1 MNQTHRSV
9 QMQTSNLK
17 KNMAGK
23 DMTKGNPLKLIFLY
37 SMPLLVGNIV
47 QQLYNMAD
55 TIIVGKLL
63 GTRALAA
70 VGTTGPM
77 NFLIIG
83 FVTGL
88 TAGFAVITAQKYG
101 AKDTE
106 NLKKSVAMNLMLNIF
121 FSVVMTAISLITTD
135 PILKI
140 INTPKEIFLESS
152 VYIKIIYWGISGIV
166 LYNGTSCIL
175 RALGDSKTPLYFL
188 IASSLLNIILDIIF
202 ILRFNLG
209 VGGAALATVISQ
221 SLSGLGTLVYM
232 IVKYPVIRTR
242 KTDYKWNTYFAWQHL
257 KIGLPMAFQFS
268 ITAIGVVVLQGA
280 LNIFGSVKIAAYT
293 AAQKV
298 EQLTAVAAGTFG
310 VTMANYTG
318 QNLGAG
324 DLQRIKEGTNKS
336 ALLTIG
342 FSIISMI
349 IAIAFS
355 GPLSALFIN
364 KEETQ
369 VIEASKL
376 YLYST
381 APFYPFLFTIF
392 IYRNVLQSLGRGFMP
407 LMAGVFELLARTIA
421 AYKLPQVAGYL
432 GICLAGPLAWIGAS
446 VPLFISYTVIIKKF
460 KIPNK

>member
-1 MNQTHRSV
+1 
-9 QMQTSNLK
+9 MQTSNLK

-47 QQLYNMAD
+47 QQFYNMAD

-135 PILKI
+135 PILTI

-188 IASSLLNIILDIIF
+188 IASSILNIILDIIF

-318 QNLGAG
+318 QNLG
-324 DLQRIKEGTNKS
+324 
-336 ALLTIG
+336 
-342 FSIISMI
+342 
-349 IAIAFS
+349 
-355 GPLSALFIN
+355 
-364 KEETQ
+364 Q
-369 VIEASKL
+369 VTCRE
-376 YLYST
+376 
-381 APFYPFLFTIF
+381 
-392 IYRNVLQSLGRGFMP
+392 
-407 LMAGVFELLARTIA
+407 
-421 AYKLPQVAGYL
+421 
-432 GICLAGPLAWIGAS
+432 
-446 VPLFISYTVIIKKF
+446 
-460 KIPNK
+460 